1 MPHNHKHG
9 MSHTRLY
16 QCWADLRNRCLCK
29 SHRWYPYYGGRGI
42 KVCEEW
48 NDFPAFAKWAV
59 ENGYSDSLTIDRI
72 DNNGDYCPEN
82 CRWATQHEQSMNK
95 RHLPSKT
102 GFVGVR
108 KKITKY
114 GIYYAAEV
122 TRFRKNYYIGI
133 YKTPEEADAARKKYL
148 SEVFGE

>member
-1 MPHNHKHG
+1 
-9 MSHTRLY
+9 MSRTRLY
-16 QCWADLRNRCLCK
+16 RCWVDLRTRCSCK
-29 SHRWYPYYGGRGI
+29 THRWYPYYGGRGI

-48 NDFPAFAKWAV
+48 NDFPTFANWAI

-82 CRWATQHEQSMNK
+82 CRWVTQHEQAMNK

-108 KKITKY
+108 KKTTKY
-114 GIYYAAEV
+114 GTYYAAEV
-122 TRFRKNYYIGI
+122 TRFRKNHYIGI
-133 YKTPEEADAARKKYL
+133 YKTPEEADAARRKYL